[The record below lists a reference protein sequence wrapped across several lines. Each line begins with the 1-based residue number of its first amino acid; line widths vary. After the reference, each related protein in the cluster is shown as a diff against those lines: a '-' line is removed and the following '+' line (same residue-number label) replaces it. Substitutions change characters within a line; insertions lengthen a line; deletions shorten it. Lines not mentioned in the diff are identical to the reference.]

1 MTVQANTAPLQSQ
14 IAHWEA
20 HHNRRLLI
28 YLAGEGGTSAK
39 GIDERDVLP
48 LYTALRAIGNQEQLD
63 ILLFSGGG
71 RVNSS
76 RRICLLFREYT
87 SFLRIFV
94 PYKARS
100 AGTLLCLGSDEFAT
114 VQKIRS
120 SLAEWHIGSL
130 GSES

>member
-1 MTVQANTAPLQSQ
+1 LIHFLSRLRHTEKKIMTVQANTAPLQSQ

-76 RRICLLFREYT
+76 RTYLP
-87 SFLRIFV
+87 FV
-94 PYKARS
+94 P
-100 AGTLLCLGSDEFAT
+100 
-114 VQKIRS
+114 
-120 SLAEWHIGSL
+120 
-130 GSES
+130 